1 MKCNKNKIIH
11 IGIIVIGTI
20 FILISAF
27 HNNIW
32 FDESYSVSIANH
44 SFSDIWKI
52 TSHDVHPPLYYWIL
66 HILNLIFGTNIII
79 YRLFSVLCII
89 LIGILGYTHIKKD
102 FGEKIGIL
110 FSYLAFFLPAVCVY
124 SVEIRMYSL
133 AMFLATSMGIYAYR
147 IIKNEFLKKN
157 WIIFAI
163 SSLALSYT
171 HYYGLMTA
179 GIVNLILFIYILKNK
194 RDDKRYIKYF
204 LIQAVIEVTLYIP
217 WLVLFIA
224 QAMGVKGGFWIKVV
238 FPDTLVE
245 VLNFQYKGFIDD
257 KFSFNV
263 ETIVTLIF
271 AVCFYV
277 YIGYLAI
284 KSYKKDKLNAGIVSI
299 LLYMG
304 IIFIALIISKVMQIL
319 YSRYLFVIT
328 GFLIFGLAYFLSKE
342 KNVIIIT
349 AVVTLII
356 GMSIYNEFKLI
367 NKNYADNNFSGIN
380 YIKENIKEGDI
391 IIYYKVNMAIL
402 NTYFPNNSQYFLNFG
417 YWDVEEA
424 YRAYAPTMKVVE
436 NWEFLNDFKGRI
448 WLIDSEDTTY
458 VYDNIDR
465 DIVEI
470 IKDRVSFETGY
481 HDYDLDITLVEKN
494 S

>member
-1 MKCNKNKIIH
+1 MKCKNKIIH

-44 SFSDIWKI
+44 NFCEIWQI
-52 TSHDVHPPLYYWIL
+52 TSRDVHPPLYYWIL
-66 HILNLIFGTNIII
+66 HILNLIFGTNIIV

-89 LIGILGYTHIKKD
+89 FIGILGYTHIRKD

-110 FSYLAFFLPAVCVY
+110 FSYLSFFLPAICVY
-124 SVEIRMYSL
+124 AVEIRMYSIAMLL
-133 AMFLATSMGIYAYR
+133 AVIMAIYAYR
-147 IIKNEFLKKN
+147 IIKKEFSKKN
-157 WIIFAI
+157 WAIFAI

-179 GIVNLILFIYILKNK
+179 GIVNLILFIYILVNK

-204 LIQAVIEVTLYIP
+204 LVQAVIQVVSYMP
-217 WLVLFIA
+217 WLVLFVA
-224 QAMGVKGGFWIKVV
+224 QALGVKGGFWIKVV
-238 FPDTLVE
+238 FPDTLVD

-257 KFSFNV
+257 KFSFTI

-271 AVCFYV
+271 AICFYV
-277 YIGYLAI
+277 YIGYLII
-284 KSYKKDKLNAGIVSI
+284 KNSKKDKLNAGIVSI
-299 LLYMG
+299 LLYVG
-304 IIFIALIISKVMQIL
+304 IIFIALIISKVVQIL

-328 GFLIFGLAYFLSKE
+328 GFLIFGLAYYLSKE
-342 KNVIIIT
+342 KRTIIAVI
-349 AVVTLII
+349 VLTLIT
-356 GMSIYNEFKLI
+356 GMAIYNEYKLV

-380 YIKENIKEGDI
+380 YIKENIQEGDI

-424 YRAYAPTMKVVE
+424 YKAYAPTMKVVE
-436 NWEFLNDFKGRI
+436 DWEFLKDFKGRI
-448 WLIDSEDTTY
+448 WLIDSEDTTF

-465 DIVEI
+465 NIVEI
-470 IKDRVSFETGY
+470 IKDRVSFKTDY
-481 HDYDLDITLVEKN
+481 HDYDFDITLVEKN
-494 S
+494 N